1 MVEKSKLHKFWSGQ
15 INKSKKREQNWRSES
30 DHYIKIYADGVAN
43 HHGKPNSNDLA
54 AAPFNILWSNIE
66 ILKAATLSKVAQ
78 PNVTRRHKDGATTQ
92 AKTALIEAQQ
102 SQDQA
107 ATQRA
112 QQQLQAAER
121 AAKTAKETSEIM
133 ERGLEF
139 IQDKPAFIRNLRQAR
154 DDMLLP
160 GRGVMWYEYHT
171 ETQLFPM
178 DRQIIAGEDE
188 EEIEV
193 FLFNGAEEE
202 PDERDESGNGFFEDI
217 VDQSVVPK
225 YVYWKDYLQ
234 SDSRSE
240 ELVWW
245 KARRHGMSVDQIEA
259 QLNLDEKRMAK
270 LFPNPQAQNDEETEV
285 LEVWEIWSKPKKQ
298 RIWYTENAEDTLL
311 EEDVPLTLEDFFPCP
326 KPMFPFETTNTM
338 VPVPEY
344 RIYKA
349 LATELNRIEKRLS
362 RLTETF
368 KVAGVYDGAKGADV
382 QNLGDLEDGQFKP
395 IGDAKNFG
403 ADGGMRGAFF
413 ELPLAG
419 TAAVIDKLEARK
431 VILKREIFEITGI
444 SDVIRGDTN
453 AQETATAQ
461 RLKGSFGSL
470 RLRPRREP
478 VEEFIRD
485 GYNIMG
491 EIMADKF
498 LPETFARMT
507 GLNPSEQV
515 MQLLRDDAM
524 RNFTIDVE
532 TDSTVQPNQEIDQR
546 SAVEFAT
553 AIGTFFQQALP
564 LVQAAPQMAPLV
576 MESIK
581 FVARRFKA
589 GRALEEEINRLTAQ
603 IVRAAENPPPQ
614 QEDPQKQIEMF
625 KSQLQVMA
633 IQADLQGKQMDNETK
648 ERVAEINAQIKVFD
662 IQQRARD
669 SQLKSFTTIRANELD
684 VKAANVQ

>member
-15 INKSKKREQNWRSES
+15 INKSKKREQAWRSEA
-30 DHYIKIYADGVAN
+30 DNYVKIYKDGFADHRAAP
-43 HHGKPNSNDLA
+43 KSSTLA
-54 AAPFNILWSNIE
+54 AAPFNILWSNTE
-66 ILKAATLSKVAQ
+66 ILKAATLSRVAP
-78 PNVTRRHKDGATTQ
+78 PNVTRRYKDENP
-92 AKTALIEAQQ
+92 I
-102 SQDQA
+102 
-107 ATQRA
+107 
-112 QQQLQAAER
+112 
-121 AAKTAKETSEIM
+121 AKEASEMM
-133 ERGLEF
+133 ERSLEF
-139 IQDKPAFIRNLRQAR
+139 VHDQEDFVRNLRQAR

-171 ETQLFPM
+171 ETGLFPM
-178 DRQIIAGEDE
+178 DKIIAGEGE
-188 EEIEV
+188 EEAEV
-193 FLFNGAEEE
+193 FFFRGAEED
-202 PDERDESGNGFFEDI
+202 PDQIDKDGNGFFEDM

-245 KARRHGMSVDQIEA
+245 KSRRHGMSVDEIKV
-259 QLNLDEKRMAK
+259 QLNLNEERMEA
-270 LFPNPQAQNDEETEV
+270 LFTDPQARNDEETDV

-298 RIWYTENAEDTLL
+298 RIWYTESAEDALL
-311 EEDVPLTLEDFFPCP
+311 VEDVPLTLKDFYPCP

-362 RLTETF
+362 GLLETF
-368 KVAGVYDGAKGADV
+368 KVAGVYDGAKDAEM
-382 QNLGDLEDGQFKP
+382 QNLSDLEDGQFKP

-413 ELPLAG
+413 EIPLAG

-453 AQETATAQ
+453 ANETATAQ

-498 LPETFARMT
+498 LPETFARIT

-515 MQLLRDDAM
+515 MQLLHDDAM
-524 RNFTIDVE
+524 RNFMIDVE

-546 SAVEFAT
+546 NAVEFAT
-553 AIGTFFQQALP
+553 AIGGFLQQAIP
-564 LVQAAPQMAPLV
+564 LVQAVPQMAPLV

-581 FVARRFKA
+581 FIARRFKA
-589 GRALEEEINRLTAQ
+589 GRTLEEELNKLTEQ
-603 IVRAAENPPPQ
+603 ITQAAENPPPQ
-614 QEDPQKQIEMF
+614 QEDPVQQLEQAKLKLEIF
-625 KSQLQVMA
+625 K
-633 IQADLQGKQMDNETK
+633 INADLQVKQLDATTKMDIAN
-648 ERVAEINAQIKVFD
+648 INAQVKQID
-662 IQQRARD
+662 IAQKEREGERRAR
-669 SQLKSFTTIRANELD
+669 TTIQKNILD
-684 VKAANVQ
+684 VRAANVQ

>member
-1 MVEKSKLHKFWSGQ
+1 MVDKSKQHKFWSEQ
-15 INKSKKREQNWRSES
+15 INKSKRREQAWRGEA
-30 DHYIKIYADGVAN
+30 DNYVKIYKDGFADHRA
-43 HHGKPNSNDLA
+43 KPDSHVLA
-54 AAPFNILWSNIE
+54 AAPFNILWSNTE
-66 ILKAATLSKVAQ
+66 ILKAATLSRVAP
-78 PNVTRRHKDGATTQ
+78 PNVTRRYKD
-92 AKTALIEAQQ
+92 ENPV
-102 SQDQA
+102 
-107 ATQRA
+107 
-112 QQQLQAAER
+112 
-121 AAKTAKETSEIM
+121 AKEASEMM
-133 ERGLEF
+133 ERSLEF
-139 IQDKPAFIRNLRQAR
+139 IHDQENFVRALRQAR

-171 ETQLFPM
+171 ETSLFPM
-178 DRQIIAGEDE
+178 QRGIIAGEDE
-188 EEIEV
+188 EEIEA
-193 FLFNGAEEE
+193 FFFNGAKED
-202 PDERDESGNGFFEDI
+202 PDDIDENGNGFFEDI
-217 VDQSVVPK
+217 TDQSVVPK

-245 KARRHGMSVDQIEA
+245 KSRRHGMSVDEIKV
-259 QLNLDEKRMAK
+259 QLNLNETRMAE
-270 LFPNPQAQNDEETEV
+270 LFTEPQARNDEETDV

-298 RIWYTENAEDTLL
+298 RIWYTESAEDALL
-311 EEDVPLTLEDFFPCP
+311 VEDVPLTLKDFFPCP

-368 KVAGVYDGAKGADV
+368 KVAGLYDGSEKAKI
-382 QNLGDLEDGQFKP
+382 QNLSDLEDGQFAP

-403 ADGGMRGAFF
+403 ADGGLAAAFF
-413 ELPLAG
+413 EIPLAG
-419 TAAVIDKLEARK
+419 TGAVIDKLEARK

-453 AQETATAQ
+453 ANETATAQ

-507 GLNPSEQV
+507 GLNPNEQV

-524 RNFTIDVE
+524 RNFMIDVE

-546 SAVEFAT
+546 NAVEFAT
-553 AIGTFFQQALP
+553 AIGGFLQQAIP
-564 LVQAAPQMAPLV
+564 LVQAVPQMAPLV

-581 FVARRFKA
+581 FIARRFKA
-589 GRALEEEINRLTAQ
+589 GRTLEEELNKLADQITQAAQ
-603 IVRAAENPPPQ
+603 QPQ
-614 QEDPQKQIEMF
+614 QQEEDPEAALEQAKIKVEMA
-625 KSQLQVMA
+625 KLQVEM
-633 IQADLQGKQMDNETK
+633 QKVQVDSQTKLQIAGQQ
-648 ERVAEINAQIKVFD
+648 AQIKQAD
-662 IQQRARD
+662 IAQKEREGVRRA
-669 SQLKSFTTIRANELD
+669 QTTIQKNILD
-684 VKAANVQ
+684 VDAARVQ